1 MDRVGREEN
10 AFPWSGEMSFSVKR
24 GLGGYICD
32 RKLKIDNIL
41 LICTE
46 FEFVVRNNQSES

>member
-1 MDRVGREEN
+1 
-10 AFPWSGEMSFSVKR
+10 MSFSVKR

-41 LICTE
+41 LDYTDVE
-46 FEFVVRNNQSES
+46 FGVRNNQSASKEEKRGQVKRPSI

>member
-1 MDRVGREEN
+1 
-10 AFPWSGEMSFSVKR
+10 MSFSVKR
-24 GLGGYICD
+24 GLGEYICD

-46 FEFVVRNNQSES
+46 FEFVVRNNQGVSKDERERISKEVWHI